1 MCSVVTSSRGG
12 AAVRLA
18 ALIDHSARVHEELA
32 ALLADPDKV
41 AEVAGVP
48 GDAPREPCD

>member
-1 MCSVVTSSRGG
+1 MCSVVTSPRGG
-12 AAVRLA
+12 AAMRLA

-32 ALLADPDKV
+32 ALLADPDTV